1 MTSILIHKENKK
13 KGISKI
19 YNSNKNIFIKKD
31 DNYKK
36 DNFIYHND
44 LHDKI
49 IQNKN
54 SLCTNTSVKKIK
66 QIKKISINDNENKR
80 LFIKNDIHR
89 NNKIMN
95 MKKHKTI
102 RCGRLLDSSSNKEN
116 HGINNKEKS
125 EIQKSTQK
133 NVLQNIVNA
142 TKIKIKQNLPKT
154 IQKDKNIKINK
165 FATYINN
172 SDNLSNII
180 KNKED
185 FNNKSLNMKNKL
197 LIKRNENKYNSIRIS
212 YNKTTIIEKE
222 EEIKNKD
229 IINSKN
235 IEYTSRYDR
244 KHMSEKKIHIK
255 RVDSEGNIIPIIK
268 MKKEHIKYSI
278 KKNREKSNIN
288 LKKRKLIHEDD
299 YNKNFNLKKYNSIN
313 NELENNKSYIS
324 LINNYDIINII
335 NKKEET
341 KKLSLSI
348 KNKPNLMNKS
358 QLAKKEILHHYNSNI
373 QNFQKVNLSTKF
385 DEKNKNIYINKEK
398 EKEKINLPMTM
409 RNKNNLNDFM
419 PLSFSDKDSYR
430 SDINN
435 NLIQNKWD
443 KTYFIPI
450 VSASLIKPEEKEK
463 VRNNNNINNNII
475 NYKKINN
482 NYSIINDLYKDKY
495 NQKNKKPLNF
505 GDNNKKKREML
516 FNFTHKKIKNGN
528 RTYNNFN
535 SKRTN
540 SFIYKRNKHIT
551 ERNNSINNIN
561 NNNNISL
568 NDLNIQ
574 EKKLELIRNEIS
586 KEKMNKN
593 NNYSISMDKI
603 CDNYFDI
610 NIREDGYNQ
619 QNKKYKKLHLKVN
632 SLNIIRY
639 SNSINGQI
647 GDSMIIRRGD
657 FIRRGDLLNRLRNI
671 KYNFSEIEKEKN

>member
-13 KGISKI
+13 NGISKI
-19 YNSNKNIFIKKD
+19 YNSNKNIFIKKE

-49 IQNKN
+49 ILNKN
-54 SLCTNTSVKKIK
+54 SLYTNTSVKKMK

-89 NNKIMN
+89 NNKIMA
-95 MKKHKTI
+95 MKKHKTM

-125 EIQKSTQK
+125 EIQKTTQK

-154 IQKDKNIKINK
+154 IQKDKDIKINK
-165 FATYINN
+165 FSTYINN

-185 FNNKSLNMKNKL
+185 FNNKSLNLKNKL
-197 LIKRNENKYNSIRIS
+197 LLKRNENKYNSIRIS
-212 YNKTTIIEKE
+212 YNKSTIIEKE
-222 EEIKNKD
+222 EEIKDKD

-255 RVDSEGNIIPIIK
+255 SVDSEGNIIPIVK

-278 KKNREKSNIN
+278 KKNREKSNTN
-288 LKKRKLIHEDD
+288 LKNRKLIYEDD

-313 NELENNKSYIS
+313 NELENSKSYIS

-341 KKLSLSI
+341 KKLSSSI

-358 QLAKKEILHHYNSNI
+358 ELTKKVILHHYNSNI
-373 QNFQKVNLSTKF
+373 LNFQKVNLSTKF
-385 DEKNKNIYINKEK
+385 DENNKNNKSIYINK

-463 VRNNNNINNNII
+463 VKNNNNSNNNII

-482 NYSIINDLYKDKY
+482 KDSIINDLNKDKY
-495 NQKNKKPLNF
+495 NQNNKKPLNF

-551 ERNNSINNIN
+551 ERNNSINNIH

-610 NIREDGYNQ
+610 NIREEAHNQ
-619 QNKKYKKLHLKVN
+619 QNKKYKKFHLKVN

-647 GDSMIIRRGD
+647 GDSMIV
-657 FIRRGDLLNRLRNI
+657 RRGDLLNRLRNI
-671 KYNFSEIEKEKN
+671 KHNFSEIEKEKN

>member
-19 YNSNKNIFIKKD
+19 YNSNQNIFVKKD

-89 NNKIMN
+89 NNKITN

-288 LKKRKLIHEDD
+288 LKKRKLIYEDD

-358 QLAKKEILHHYNSNI
+358 ELAKKETLHHYNSNI

-419 PLSFSDKDSYR
+419 PLSFSDKDTYR

-647 GDSMIIRRGD
+647 GDSMNIRRGD

-671 KYNFSEIEKEKN
+671 KHNFSEIEKEKN